1 MAARLSSRFTRFY
14 RNITTSST
22 SNHLRWNCTTNSTN
36 LTRKLARTSTIPP
49 PRTKP
54 SYSFRQPQTST
65 QASLRR
71 FSTSR
76 TFHQRK
82 YVRFQV
88 DPEAPLDYRRWNPG
102 TQVAVGLVI
111 MGASYYF
118 YQYVH
123 NRAPV
128 KQLDRTHSR
137 TFYPTC
143 SLEQVPE
150 TGRWRFMDV
159 NPKYEALVRNL
170 ILLVHGRTKLQSLWQ
185 LAKTAHSELL
195 SEFQGKILP
204 PNHPLTKHIRR
215 VVATILE
222 ANDLGKLQDHDEVG
236 HAPQGLLSRVFS
248 PHPNGMVS
256 PSDAGNDNWNPDSS
270 RPNIEIS
277 SENVKNTREWNLL
290 VVNDDKMANA
300 MATYGGDIHFRRRNQ
315 SFNCLCN

>member
-36 LTRKLARTSTIPP
+36 LTRKLARTSTIPLR
-49 PRTKP
+49 RTKP
-54 SYSFRQPQTST
+54 VTLSSLSFCQPQTST

-111 MGASYYF
+111 MGATYYF

-123 NRAPV
+123 NRVPV
-128 KQLDRTHSR
+128 KQILRTYSR
-137 TFYPTC
+137 TFYPTVPTY

-170 ILLVHGRTKLQSLWQ
+170 LILVHGGSKLQCLQQ

-195 SEFQGKILP
+195 SEF
-204 PNHPLTKHIRR
+204 
-215 VVATILE
+215 
-222 ANDLGKLQDHDEVG
+222 
-236 HAPQGLLSRVFS
+236 
-248 PHPNGMVS
+248 
-256 PSDAGNDNWNPDSS
+256 
-270 RPNIEIS
+270 
-277 SENVKNTREWNLL
+277 
-290 VVNDDKMANA
+290 
-300 MATYGGDIHFRRRNQ
+300 
-315 SFNCLCN
+315 